1 MSPLN
6 EPRSEF
12 SISTSSVAYLLLDF
26 FSAAARF
33 HLQTGSGKTLAYLL
47 QIFSSSFSYFAPYVA
62 LVLMVLS
69 KHNDFPLVPLFSDHL
84 EIQVVAT
91 RKGKAV
97 VVSIDPCRQ
106 YLTSEDEV
114 GFKAIKLENLGP
126 NEEEYALYQCT
137 DAL

>member
-1 MSPLN
+1 MGIGHLFP
-6 EPRSEF
+6 PSE
-12 SISTSSVAYLLLDF
+12 
-26 FSAAARF
+26 
-33 HLQTGSGKTLAYLL
+33 
-47 QIFSSSFSYFAPYVA
+47 SSFSYFSPYVA

-91 RKGKAV
+91 RKGKAM

-137 DAL
+137 QLATDYLQKIRSYLLP